1 LHYYSC
7 VLTFSQFSNL
17 LGTVYGQGSLVFTP
31 DGNSLLSPVGN
42 RVSVFNLTKCVSISK
57 ILVCRTDIRPRNTS
71 YTLPFAHRK
80 NIVCIAL
87 NPQGNL
93 LLSVDEDGQAILT
106 IFPRRI
112 SIYRFSLKSRVTA
125 LAFSPSGDY
134 FIVGLGRKIQAWRTP
149 STPGTGTDGELEF
162 APFVLHREY
171 GGHYEDVYNLQWS
184 GDSRFFVSA
193 SKDLTARI
201 WSLNPEEGFEP
212 TVLSGHRENVRNA
225 WFSANQESI
234 YTVSKDGA
242 LFEWQYVQKPLGNDA
257 DGETAPGAL
266 EERWRIVKR
275 EYFMQ
280 SNAKLKCACFHPST
294 NLLTVCFSNGVFS
307 IYELPSFA
315 NIHTLSIASS
325 PISTV
330 TINKTG
336 EWLAF
341 GSSKAGQLLV
351 WEHASE
357 SHILKQSNHSD
368 SMTAL
373 SYSPKSDRIITGSGD
388 GNIKIWDVNSGFHIA
403 TFTEHS
409 SAVTASQYSK
419 RGNILFTSSLDGS
432 VRAWDMLR
440 YRNFRTFT
448 APTRLSF
455 SSLAIDP
462 SAEIVCASS
471 LDSFDIHVWS
481 VQTGQLLDQLS
492 GHEGPI
498 STLAFTP
505 DGATLASGSWD
516 HTIRLW
522 SIFAR
527 TPTSEPL
534 PLTSDILS
542 IAISS
547 DSTQLCASTLDGNL
561 TFFSIS
567 TSTATSTLSSSRDV
581 SGGRTLTSRRAA
593 ASDPS
598 TKSFTTITYSADGTC
613 LLAGGNS
620 KYICLYAIST
630 LTLIKKYTI
639 SINLSLDGTQE
650 FLNSSAI
657 LSNGLPRDMLDADTS
672 DPSDLED
679 RIDRSLPGVKRG
691 TKDAAGRTLQ
701 RPTVRVTALQFAPTG
716 RSFCAAT
723 TEGLLIYSLD
733 NSYTDTFDPF
743 DLDMDVTPQ
752 NIRTILAQQEPEYL
766 KALIMSF
773 RLADHSLIRKSYES
787 IPYPSVPLLVKDLP
801 RVYLKQ
807 LLRFIA
813 QEMTGDG
820 PSNPLTMVTDSESRH
835 RPEGVASPHLE
846 FNLRFLS
853 SVLTLHGRYI
863 KEHQDEYASELR
875 ALTRGVDGVGRATR
889 KLAERNIYEIDFLCQ
904 SPNTTAGGSLTNGHE
919 NDEPENAGS
928 ETEWIGLD

>member
-1 LHYYSC
+1 
-7 VLTFSQFSNL
+7 VLLAETIASHVLNI
-17 LGTVYGQGSLVFTP
+17 V
-31 DGNSLLSPVGN
+31 
-42 RVSVFNLTKCVSISK
+42 
-57 ILVCRTDIRPRNTS
+57 RNTS

-80 NIVCIAL
+80 NITCIDL

-93 LLSVDEDGQAILT
+93 VLSVDEDGRAILT

-112 SIYRFSLKSRVTA
+112 STYHFSFKSPVKA

-134 FIVGLGRKIQAWRTP
+134 FVVGLGRKIQAWRTP
-149 STPGTGTDGELEF
+149 STPGTGADGELEF

-171 GGHYEDVYNLQWS
+171 GGHHEDIHSLQWS

-225 WFSANQESI
+225 WFSADQESI
-234 YTVSKDGA
+234 YTVSRDGA
-242 LFEWQYVQKPLGNDA
+242 LFQWQYVPKPLENGTTGATLPDA
-257 DGETAPGAL
+257 LG
-266 EERWRIVKR
+266 ERWRIVKR

-280 SNAKLKCACFHPST
+280 SNAKLKCATFHPSS

-330 TINKTG
+330 TVNKSG

-341 GSSKAGQLLV
+341 GSSKTGQLLV

-357 SHILKQSNHSD
+357 SHILKQSNHAD

-373 SYSPKSDRIITGSGD
+373 SYSPRADRIITGAGD
-388 GNIKIWDVNSGFHIA
+388 GNIKIWDVSSGFHIA

-471 LDSFDIHVWS
+471 HDSADIHVWS
-481 VQTGQLLDQLS
+481 VQTGQLVDQLS

-522 SIFAR
+522 SIFTR

-534 PLTSDILS
+534 PLTSDILCL
-542 IAISS
+542 AISP
-547 DSTQLCASTLDGNL
+547 DSAQLCASTLDGAL
-561 TFFSIS
+561 TFFSLP
-567 TSTATSTLSSSRDV
+567 TSTATATLSGARDI
-581 SGGRTLTSRRAA
+581 SGGRTLTSRRTA

-630 LTLIKKYTI
+630 LTLVKKFAVST
-639 SINLSLDGTQE
+639 NLSLDGTQE
-650 FLNSSAI
+650 FLNSAAI

-672 DPSDLED
+672 DPSDLDD
-679 RIDRSLPGVKRG
+679 RVDNSLPGAKHR
-691 TKDAAGRTLQ
+691 TRDAAGRTFQ
-701 RPTVRVTALQFAPTG
+701 RPSVRVTALQFAPTG

-733 NSYTDTFDPF
+733 TAYADTFDPF
-743 DLDMDVTPQ
+743 DLDLDVTPQ
-752 NIRTILAQQEPEYL
+752 NILALLSPREPEHL
-766 KALIMSF
+766 KALVMAF
-773 RLADHSLIRKSYES
+773 RLADSSLIRRCYEAV
-787 IPYPSVPLLVKDLP
+787 PYTAIELVVSDLP
-801 RVYLKQ
+801 RVYVGRLM
-807 LLRFIA
+807 RFIA
-813 QEMTGDG
+813 GEMSGDAPASTVDG
-820 PSNPLTMVTDSESRH
+820 TAAGRQ
-835 RPEGVASPHLE
+835 RPDGVASPHLE

-853 SVLTLHGRYI
+853 SVLALHGRYI
-863 KEHQDEYASELR
+863 KDHQDEYASELR
-875 ALTRGVDGVGRATR
+875 ALTRGIDGVGRAAR
-889 KLAERNIYEIDFLCQ
+889 RLAERNMYEIEFLCQ
-904 SPNTTAGGSLTNGHE
+904 SATTGRRIGKGPGGLLVGHGVELESASVSVGNGLGPDRMITDE
-919 NDEPENAGS
+919 NDGNSEQEEEEGDEAGS
-928 ETEWIGLD
+928 EAEWIGLD